1 MTGVA
6 PLQYGLL
13 LAAVLCALGLV
24 GVLMRRN
31 VVFMLMA
38 IEIMLNAAGLAFIA
52 AGSRWGAADGQIM
65 FILILALA
73 AAEVSVGLALILQL
87 YHRQGTV
94 DADTASRMR
103 G

>member
-1 MTGVA
+1 ME
-6 PLQYGLL
+6 YGLL
-13 LAAVLCALGLV
+13 LAMILFALGLI

-31 VVFMLMA
+31 LIFMLMSV
-38 IEIMLNAAGLAFIA
+38 EIMLNAAGLAFIV
-52 AGSRWGAADGQIM
+52 AGSRWGQADGQIM

-87 YHRQGTV
+87 YHHLMTL
-94 DADTASRMR
+94 DADAASRMR

>member
-13 LAAVLCALGLV
+13 LAAVLFALGLV